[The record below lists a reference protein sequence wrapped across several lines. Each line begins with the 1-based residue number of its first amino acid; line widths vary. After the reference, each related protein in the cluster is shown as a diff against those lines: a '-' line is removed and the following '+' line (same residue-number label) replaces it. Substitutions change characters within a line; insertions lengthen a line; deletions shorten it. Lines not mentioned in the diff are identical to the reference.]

1 MTAASHV
8 AALPVGGHGSLAV
21 RTAVIKSKLDFE
33 VQGEEVEPVPVA
45 APARLE

>member
-1 MTAASHV
+1 MRKIVLLRWS
-8 AALPVGGHGSLAV
+8 VGAVGAGSVKDGA
-21 RTAVIKSKLDFE
+21 DFE

>member
-21 RTAVIKSKLDFE
+21 RTAMIKAKLDFE
-33 VQGEEVEPVPVA
+33 VQGEEVEPVPVVD
-45 APARLE
+45 PPEI